1 MDRPIVFR
9 PAGASLYSYVVRI
22 VVIAVPYDA
31 GHRSVGVGLGP
42 ARLLE
47 AGVVNEL
54 RAGGHDVRVVTVEIP
69 PNLPRHELAR
79 TVAAARV
86 LAGEMKI
93 ARANDELPIVLAGN
107 CSTAVGTLAG
117 CPPDTAVVWFDAHAD
132 LNTAETTTTGMLDG
146 LALSMV
152 LGRALRALTASV
164 DSFEPLAIDRV
175 TLVGA
180 RDLDPAEQELLSAG
194 TIGHVAAD
202 AEGTEVET
210 RLRTM
215 GSPPPPV
222 YVHLD
227 LDVID
232 PAHAR
237 ANQYAAPGGL
247 TPASLQRT
255 LGAIVST
262 APLYALA
269 ITAYDPIWDRD
280 GRMRQIAIDAVNA
293 VVPRSNTSE

>member
-1 MDRPIVFR
+1 
-9 PAGASLYSYVVRI
+9 VRI
-22 VVIAVPYDA
+22 VVLAVPYDA

-47 AGVVNEL
+47 AGVANVL
-54 RAGGHDVRVVTVEIP
+54 RAAGHDVRVVTIELPSDI
-69 PNLPRHELAR
+69 PRHEIAR
-79 TVAAARV
+79 TIAAARV
-86 LAGEMKI
+86 LAAEMQT
-93 ARANDELPIVLAGN
+93 ARRHGELPIVLAGN

-117 CPPDTAVVWFDAHAD
+117 CPRDTAVVWFDAHAD

-152 LGRALRALTASV
+152 TGRALCGMTESV
-164 DSFEPLAIDRV
+164 DGFMPLDLDRV

-180 RDLDPAEQELLSAG
+180 RDLDPPEAALLAGGTVRTVPVDSAAG
-194 TIGHVAAD
+194 GV
-202 AEGTEVET
+202 GQ
-210 RLRTM
+210 RLREM

-247 TPASLQRT
+247 APAALLRT
-255 LGAIVST
+255 LGAIVAT

-269 ITAYDPIWDRD
+269 ITAYDPVWDRD
-280 GRMRQIAIDAVNA
+280 GRMRQVALDAVNA
-293 VVPRSNTSE
+293 VVPRSTTSE

>member
-1 MDRPIVFR
+1 MH
-9 PAGASLYSYVVRI
+9 I

-47 AGVVNEL
+47 AGVANVL
-54 RAGGHDVRVVTVEIP
+54 RAAGHDVRLVTIELP
-69 PNLPRHELAR
+69 PDVPRHEIAR
-79 TVAAARV
+79 TIAAARV
-86 LAGEMKI
+86 LAAEMKT
-93 ARANDELPIVLAGN
+93 ARRNDELPIVLAGN
-107 CSTAVGTLAG
+107 CSSAIGTLAG
-117 CPPDTAVVWFDAHAD
+117 CPRDTAVVWFDAHAD

-152 LGRALRALTASV
+152 TGRALCGMTASV
-164 DSFEPLAIDRV
+164 DGFTPLDLGRV

-180 RDLDPAEQELLSAG
+180 RDLDPAEAALLSGGTVPMVAVDSAAG
-194 TIGHVAAD
+194 GV
-202 AEGTEVET
+202 GQ
-210 RLRTM
+210 RLREM

-247 TPASLQRT
+247 APAVLMRT
-255 LGAIVST
+255 LGAIVAT

-269 ITAYDPIWDRD
+269 ITAYDPVWDRD
-280 GRMRQIAIDAVNA
+280 GRMRQVALDAVNA
-293 VVPRSNTSE
+293 VVPRSTTSE

>member
-1 MDRPIVFR
+1 MK
-9 PAGASLYSYVVRI
+9 I

-47 AGVVNEL
+47 AGVANEL
-54 RAGGHDVRVVTVEIP
+54 RAGGHDVREVTVEIP

-79 TVAAARV
+79 TIAAARV
-86 LAGEMKI
+86 LAMEMKL

-117 CPPDTAVVWFDAHAD
+117 CPPNTAVVWFDAHAD
-132 LNTAETTTTGMLDG
+132 LNTAETTTSGMVDG

-152 LGRALRALTASV
+152 LGRALRGMTSSV
-164 DSFEPLAIDRV
+164 DAFQPLAAERV

-180 RDLDPAEQELLSAG
+180 RDLDPPEQVLLASGA
-194 TIGHVAAD
+194 IGHVTAD
-202 AEGTEVET
+202 AAGTDVEA

-222 YVHLD
+222 YIHLD

-247 TPASLQRT
+247 TPSGLQRA
-255 LGAIVST
+255 LDAIVST

-269 ITAYDPIWDRD
+269 ITAYDPAWDRD
-280 GRMRQIAIDAVNA
+280 GRMRQVAIDAVNA

>member
-1 MDRPIVFR
+1 MRTREP
-9 PAGASLYSYVVRI
+9 YSYGVKI

-47 AGVVNEL
+47 AGVANEL
-54 RAGGHDVRVVTVEIP
+54 RAGGHDVRVVTIEIP

-86 LAGEMKI
+86 LAGEI
-93 ARANDELPIVLAGN
+93 AIAHAHDELPIVLAGN

-117 CPPDTAVVWFDAHAD
+117 CPRDTAVVWFDAHAD
-132 LNTAETTTTGMLDG
+132 LNTAETTTSGMLDG

-152 LGRALRALTASV
+152 LGRALRGLTSSIEGFA
-164 DSFEPLAIDRV
+164 PLGAGRV

-180 RDLDPAEQELLSAG
+180 RDLDPPERALLEAG
-194 TIGHVAAD
+194 DVGHVPAQGAPSGVD
-202 AEGTEVET
+202 T
-210 RLRTM
+210 RLRAL

-222 YVHLD
+222 YIHLD

-237 ANQYAAPGGL
+237 ANQYAAPDGL
-247 TPASLQRT
+247 TPSALIRT
-255 LGAIVST
+255 LGTIVST

-269 ITAYDPIWDRD
+269 ITAYDPMWDRD
-280 GRMRQIAIDAVNA
+280 GRMRQVAIDAVNA
-293 VVPRSNTSE
+293 VVPRSTTSE

>member
-1 MDRPIVFR
+1 MYLR
-9 PAGASLYSYVVRI
+9 ASLYSYVVKI

-54 RAGGHDVRVVTVEIP
+54 RAGGHDVREVTVEIP

-86 LAGEMKI
+86 LASEVRT

-117 CPPDTAVVWFDAHAD
+117 CPRDTAVVWFDAHAD

-152 LGRALRALTASV
+152 LGRALRGLTASV
-164 DSFEPLAIDRV
+164 DAFEPLAADRV

-180 RDLDPAEQELLSAG
+180 RDLDPPEEALLAAG
-194 TIGHVAAD
+194 TVGHVSAD
-202 AEGTEVET
+202 AARTEVVT

-222 YVHLD
+222 YIHLD

-232 PAHAR
+232 PGHAR
-237 ANQYAAPGGL
+237 ANQYGAPGGL
-247 TPASLQRT
+247 TPSSLQRT
-255 LGAIVST
+255 LGAIVSI

-280 GRMRQIAIDAVNA
+280 GRMRQVAIDAVNT
-293 VVPRSNTSE
+293 VVPRSNSSE